1 MKTFFLLLTAVAMMC
16 LPAVAQE
23 QPSSLTPQVSAE
35 APTPDT
41 TAAADPQTLPPP
53 GPGKPVDVQPVK
65 PAPATGPLQIKVN
78 ENVNFKF
85 GALLQPQADFAQD
98 SSGHTSQNLM
108 LRRTRFIVGGQVAKN
123 VFFFYQTEN
132 SRLGGAIGTGAKV
145 ISTGFQTIDA
155 VAEWRYSKPVNLWVG
170 LIYLPTSR
178 EALKSSASEF
188 MIDVNSYAYTA
199 TGALQGTGGRDT
211 GAMLR
216 GYFMNDHLEYRAG
229 VFSGLRQTGARN
241 PYRGI
246 GRIQYNFFDTEV
258 YNLPSYAGNNFGTK
272 KILAVGAAYDKQ
284 GSYKGPTADLFA
296 DIPTSFGSSVTT
308 VTVMRLDGGHL
319 VAAALPKSNI
329 FVIDSG
335 IYFKGV
341 KLGPWAR
348 FEKRNFA
355 SPNSAKSEKRWL
367 AGINWYPYLNNFNVK
382 AAIGQ
387 LEPAVGRK
395 QKQGTVQLQFF
406 YF

>member
-1 MKTFFLLLTAVAMMC
+1 MKILLLILTAVAMC
-16 LPAVAQE
+16 LPAVAQN
-23 QPSSLTPQVSAE
+23 QPPSTLTPQISAE

-41 TAAADPQTLPPP
+41 TAATDPQTTPPP
-53 GPGKPVDVQPVK
+53 GGAPADVPPPK
-65 PAPATGPLQIKVN
+65 PAPAGGPLQIKVN

-85 GALLQPQADFAQD
+85 GVLLQPQADFAQD
-98 SSGHTSQNLM
+98 AAGHTSQNLM

-132 SRLGGAIGTGAKV
+132 SRLGGAIGTGTKV

-155 VAEWRYSKPVNLWVG
+155 VAEWRYSKPINLWVG

-199 TGALQGTGGRDT
+199 TTALQGTGGRDT

-216 GYFMNDHLEYRAG
+216 GYFMSDHLEYRAG
-229 VFSGLRQTGARN
+229 LFSGLRQTGARN

-246 GRIQYNFFDTEV
+246 GRLQYNFLDTEV

-296 DIPTSFGSSVTT
+296 DIPTGFGSSVTT
-308 VTVMRLDGGHL
+308 VTVMRLDGGKL
-319 VAAALPKSNI
+319 VATALPKSNI
-329 FVIDSG
+329 FVVDSG

-348 FEKRNFA
+348 FEKRDFA
-355 SPNSAKSEKRWL
+355 SPNSSKNEKRGL
-367 AGINWYPYLNNFNVK
+367 VGINWYPYLNNFNVK
-382 AAIGQ
+382 AAVGQ

-395 QKQGTVQLQFF
+395 QKQATLQLQFF